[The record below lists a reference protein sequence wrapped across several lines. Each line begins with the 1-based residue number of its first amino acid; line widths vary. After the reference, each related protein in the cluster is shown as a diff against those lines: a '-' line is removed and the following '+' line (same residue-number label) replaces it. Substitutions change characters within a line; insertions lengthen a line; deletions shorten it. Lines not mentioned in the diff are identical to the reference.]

1 MGNIFDYLEW
11 RDIDLKKV
19 EFNVIDSLILS
30 RMSYLPFDGLI
41 EENEKIT
48 INECYE
54 RYEIVGERGNIL
66 LEDDVKLFP
75 ALAKSTRFG
84 NLHISNYINKIEA
97 KNEIQISAITVFL
110 PDNTMAVVFR
120 GTDST
125 FVGWKEDFNMS
136 FSTAVPAQLDAVK
149 YLEEMY
155 YKYKKYIRVIGHSKG
170 GNLAIYSS
178 VFCNRK
184 IKKRILDI
192 YNFDGPGF
200 MDKVIDSEEY
210 GQVINK
216 IHNIIPQ
223 SSIVG
228 RLLKHKGEL
237 KVVGSTQKG
246 IMQHDLYSW
255 EILGDRFI
263 ESELTDSSEF
273 IDKALTE
280 WLESVSP
287 EQRKDFVNTL
297 FEILEATGAKS
308 FLELNQNKFT
318 AAKAMISKYQSL
330 DEENKKYINKA
341 LNMFLLIGKENFSFK
356 KKTV

>member
-1 MGNIFDYLEW
+1 
-11 RDIDLKKV
+11 
-19 EFNVIDSLILS
+19 
-30 RMSYLPFDGLI
+30 
-41 EENEKIT
+41 
-48 INECYE
+48 
-54 RYEIVGERGNIL
+54 
-66 LEDDVKLFP
+66 
-75 ALAKSTRFG
+75 
-84 NLHISNYINKIEA
+84 
-97 KNEIQISAITVFL
+97 
-110 PDNTMAVVFR
+110 
-120 GTDST
+120 
-125 FVGWKEDFNMS
+125 
-136 FSTAVPAQLDAVK
+136 
-149 YLEEMY
+149 
-155 YKYKKYIRVIGHSKG
+155 
-170 GNLAIYSS
+170 
-178 VFCNRK
+178 
-184 IKKRILDI
+184 
-192 YNFDGPGF
+192 